1 MAGGARHDNQ
11 RPIGDNVRQQNN
23 PQGGFTL
30 IELMIVVAVIG
41 ILAAI
46 AYPSYTS
53 QIAKGRRA
61 DARVQLVSAQ
71 QWVEKF
77 YSENYNYA
85 TDTAGNASTTAFNA
99 QPFSSSPRV
108 GDGNP
113 VYTISLTVASTS
125 QTYTLTA
132 APITGRPMATDSCG
146 SLTLTNTGR
155 KGVTGYNDVLSC
167 WK

>member
-1 MAGGARHDNQ
+1 
-11 RPIGDNVRQQNN
+11 
-23 PQGGFTL
+23 
-30 IELMIVVAVIG
+30 MITVAIVG

-46 AYPSYTS
+46 AYPAYTS
-53 QIAKGRRA
+53 QIARGKRA
-61 DARVQLVSAQ
+61 DARVQLATAQ

-85 TDTAGNASTTAFNA
+85 TDTAGNTAVSAFNN

-108 GDGNP
+108 GDGGA

-132 APITGRPMATDSCG
+132 APINGGSMASDSCG

-155 KGVTGYNDVLSC
+155 RGVTGTNDVLSC